1 MDFNVLIEI
10 PKGTKNNKYEYD
22 HKTGKMVL
30 DFVFENLT
38 YPYNYGEAVGTMG
51 GDGDALDVLVF
62 SEKPLEQSMVVKCAP
77 FGIMK
82 MLDRGEVD
90 DKLLAVPLGDSYAEK
105 YKDITDF
112 SEEERKQVREFNQE
126 IARQKKKH
134 TKILGFFGKEEA
146 LEEIKKSII

>member
-1 MDFNVLIEI
+1 
-10 PKGTKNNKYEYD
+10 
-22 HKTGKMVL
+22 
-30 DFVFENLT
+30 
-38 YPYNYGEAVGTMG
+38 
-51 GDGDALDVLVF
+51 
-62 SEKPLEQSMVVKCAP
+62 
-77 FGIMK
+77 MK

-134 TKILGFFGKEEA
+134 TEILGFFGKEEA